1 MYCLLTEAVLLLG
14 VNADGLVWLLWCCSV
29 APVGL
34 LFWLL
39 QSRRS
44 WGCSLDLLG
53 LLQCCSCSPHDWL
66 LGISVWL
73 LQGYGLA
80 PKEMQSCSCG
90 VSVLLLKK
98 CSLAPAWIAVLLL
111 QVCRVAPA
119 GSRDTFL
126 CSQSMQLSLRKPSQP
141 SYTWIKIYVWDSS

>member
-1 MYCLLTEAVLLLG
+1 MNCLLTEAVLLLG

-53 LLQCCSCSPHDWL
+53 LLQCCSCNPQDWL
-66 LGISVWL
+66 LGI
-73 LQGYGLA
+73 
-80 PKEMQSCSCG
+80 
-90 VSVLLLKK
+90 SVLLLKK

-126 CSQSMQLSLRKPSQP
+126 CSQSMELSLRKPSQP
-141 SYTWIKIYVWDSS
+141 SYTWIKICLGFLINLIPRLFIFSCNSTCKI